1 MPTLSDLIIRVR
13 RELAGFSQNQQQWS
27 YLTAPISPSD
37 TTLTVA
43 DATQISRGMIE
54 VDGSELML
62 VKSVNQQTNQLTIDP
77 FARGWDG
84 STATSHSANASV
96 ENNPQWPAVRVK
108 EAINDAIRGVYPRL
122 WATNTTSIPKISVV
136 YQYGLPADAEEI
148 ISVQYQLIGPSH
160 VWPFARNWRFVG
172 QSNIATGELGSTGKS
187 VFVGDD
193 ITPGRQIFVTYRKE
207 PTELTNSTDDFATV
221 TGLPSTSHDVI
232 VWGACQK
239 LAPQLEG
246 PRLTLNAVEA
256 SERAQYVQ
264 PGSASR
270 VSQYFGQL
278 YAQRLEEEAAKQRD
292 RFQIPSHYDF

>member
-1 MPTLSDLIIRVR
+1 MPTLNDLVIRVR

-108 EAINDAIRGVYPRL
+108 EAINDSIRSVYPQL
-122 WATNTTSIPKISVV
+122 WATNSTSISKISVV
-136 YQYGLPADAEEI
+136 YEYGLPADAEEVL
-148 ISVQYQLIGPSH
+148 SVQYQLIGPSH
-160 VWPFARNWRFVG
+160 VWRFARNWRFVG
-172 QSNIATGELGSTGKS
+172 QANIATGELGSTGKS
-187 VFVGDD
+187 LFIADD
-193 ITPGRQIFVTYRKE
+193 IVPGRQIFVTYRKE
-207 PTELTNSTDDFATV
+207 PSELINSTDDFTTT

-232 VWGACQK
+232 VYGACMK

-246 PRLTLNAVEA
+246 PRLTLSAVEA

-264 PGSASR
+264 PGAASR

-278 YAQRLEEEAAKQRD
+278 YIQRLEQEAAKQRD

>member
-1 MPTLSDLIIRVR
+1 MPTLNDLVIRVR

-108 EAINDAIRGVYPRL
+108 EAINDSIRSVYPQL
-122 WATNTTSIPKISVV
+122 WATNSTSISKISVV
-136 YQYGLPADAEEI
+136 YEYGMPADAEEI
-148 ISVQYQLIGPSH
+148 LSVQYQLIGPSH
-160 VWPFARNWRFVG
+160 VWRFARNWRFVG
-172 QSNIATGELGSTGKS
+172 QANIATGELGSTGKS
-187 VFVGDD
+187 LFIADD
-193 ITPGRQIFVTYRKE
+193 IVPGRQIFVTYRKE
-207 PTELTNSTDDFATV
+207 PSELVNSTDDFTTT

-232 VWGACQK
+232 VYGACMK

-246 PRLTLNAVEA
+246 PRLTLSAVEA

-264 PGSASR
+264 PGAASR

-278 YAQRLEEEAAKQRD
+278 YIQRLEQEAAKQRD